1 MNIEVSVGEVLDKIS
16 ILEIKR
22 KKIKDTTKL
31 KNINKEFIALSE
43 SFPNFKDQEDY
54 NNLLEIN
61 NTLWDIEDKLR
72 IKESKQSFDTEF
84 IRLARDVYFTNDIR
98 SEIKKGINIKL
109 GSNLVEEKSYVE
121 YNKI

>member
-1 MNIEVSVGEVLDKIS
+1 MGNILIASS
-16 ILEIKR
+16 F
-22 KKIKDTTKL
+22 L
-31 KNINKEFIALSE
+31 KNKKNFNKGLYDIQ
-43 SFPNFKDQEDY
+43 D
-54 NNLLEIN
+54 LLEIN